1 MNKENEGI
9 NVLSLFD
16 GKYEVTED
24 GLVYSNVGTRKALI
38 GKTTKE
44 GYRMVVLTVNNKK
57 IYKNVHRLV
66 AENFLPNPENKP
78 EINHKDGDKLNNKVS
93 NLEWC
98 TSSENQEHA
107 RDMGLQKYKI
117 NMEIAE
123 EIRELY
129 STGNWTQATLGLKFG
144 LKKTNIGYIINN
156 QRWVK

>member
-1 MNKENEGI
+1 MLGL

-16 GKYEVTED
+16 GKYEITTE
-24 GLVYSNVGTRKALI
+24 GLVYSNVGTRKTLK

-44 GYRMVVLTVNNKK
+44 GYRMVVLTVNGKK

-66 AENFLPNPENKP
+66 AENFLPNPEHKP
-78 EINHKDGDKLNNKVS
+78 EVNHKDGDKLNNQVS

-107 RDMGLQKYKI
+107 RDTGLQKYKI

-123 EIRELY
+123 DIRKLY
-129 STGNWTQATLGLKFG
+129 SDGGWSHNSLGLKFG
-144 LKKTNIGYIINN
+144 LKKTNIGYILNN